1 MSQIVEYKNKKVYP
15 IIYPNKYGQMNNINC
30 YLYEHNNMLTLIDAG
45 IDTKEYE
52 VFFNEQLVAYGFNV
66 TDIDQIVL
74 THHHNDHI
82 GMVNKIIAQKDVPV
96 FAQYLAIE
104 RLALTQAYQLAKI
117 HFFEKLYSDYGC
129 KQLMTTRIQKMKE
142 TYQHDASLRIHTEV
156 QPLYENA
163 TLGDLI
169 VLETPGHA
177 IDSVSLFDSEA
188 RWLFTGDFIISK
200 GSTNALI
207 DFDRQNKLA
216 PTVLQHR
223 QSLERCLSL
232 DVNMVFAGHEQ
243 IFDNLAEVAQ
253 ANIEKIDY
261 KLQRIVKKIEEGN
274 DTTIKLANA
283 LYGQLVKKMPTII
296 ISEIIGYVYY
306 AEMQGIISRVQNKET
321 ICFNLNEQY
330 SPPLRGD
337 EL

>member
-1 MSQIVEYKNKKVYP
+1 MSQVFEYKNKKVYP

-30 YLYEHNNMLTLIDAG
+30 YLYENNNMLTLIDAG

-52 VFFNEQLVAYGFNV
+52 IFFNEQLAAYGINV

-96 FAQYLAIE
+96 FAHFLAIE
-104 RLALTQAYQLAKI
+104 RLALTQAYQRAKI

-129 KQLMTTRIQKMKE
+129 KELMVTRIQKMKE
-142 TYQHDASLRIHTEV
+142 TYQHDVSLRIHTKV
-156 QPLYENA
+156 QPLYENEI
-163 TLGDLI
+163 LGDLI

-188 RWLFTGDFIISK
+188 KWLFTGDFIISK

-207 DFDRQNKLA
+207 DFDSQGRLA

-223 QSLERCLSL
+223 QSFERCLSL
-232 DVNMVFAGHEQ
+232 QVNMIFAGHEQ

-274 DTTIKLANA
+274 DTTIKLAYA
-283 LYGQLVKKMPTII
+283 LYGQLLEKMPTLI

-306 AEMQGIISRVQNKET
+306 AEMRGIISRVQHKET
-321 ICFNLNEQY
+321 FCFNLIEQK
-330 SPPLRGD
+330 SPPISG
-337 EL
+337 E